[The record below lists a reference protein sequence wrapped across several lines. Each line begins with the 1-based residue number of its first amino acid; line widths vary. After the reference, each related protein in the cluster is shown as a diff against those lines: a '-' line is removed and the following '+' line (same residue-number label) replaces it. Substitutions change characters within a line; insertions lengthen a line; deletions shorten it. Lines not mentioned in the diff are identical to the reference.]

1 MRQTVYAEHHQLI
14 SQREVCL
21 VPGLSTRWEAWDIG
35 KLWRVEVVVTLHGQA
50 EAHDGEPGRD
60 GRVCSAVLTVGARS
74 SVEGIKNKLY
84 QTLAELVLGNAGHR
98 W

>member
-21 VPGLSTRWEAWDIG
+21 FPGLSTQWEAWDIG
-35 KLWRVEVVVTLHGQA
+35 KLWRVEVVVILHGQA

-60 GRVCSAVLTVGARS
+60 SREEMAGYAVQCYRWGQGAVLRELKIS
-74 SVEGIKNKLY
+74 CIKLWLN
-84 QTLAELVLGNAGHR
+84 
-98 W
+98 